1 MDLNIPYFLLGFDVR
16 EGPATL
22 GQTVV
27 LWELEQLLFHCREIL
42 ADQTRT
48 LTQVAV
54 MCPNWMTNASG
65 WQMVDISE
73 IQKVQMKKNKP
84 AVVVYITQDGRKLAD
99 SRTKLDLK
107 KTISDESVLALS
119 VV

>member
-1 MDLNIPYFLLGFDVR
+1 
-16 EGPATL
+16 
-22 GQTVV
+22 
-27 LWELEQLLFHCREIL
+27 
-42 ADQTRT
+42 
-48 LTQVAV
+48 